1 MFGLSF
7 YTVPKITPLGYVSC
21 FYGSWAT
28 AAAHA
33 LLAFCVRRP
42 PRLAESV
49 LGMCYCAPAIW
60 VFTTIA
66 YYAEYNSRE
75 RFVLRRRLRSES
87 ITLAVACTPSTSM
100 FVSGHRAFGAGR
112 ATSGAATAASVELT
126 LADRLVRALSLS
138 SFNTGWISNHR
149 TASYLVALGLWA
161 AFTLGGWTSLPDVL
175 KFVDQDTGWAWFS
188 HCAGVTVFLLV
199 MTRRL
204 LWLMIVPLCGAFILW
219 MLTLTMPAS
228 WIIISAHSVGY
239 GLLLASVVIA
249 MGVFSWFMCAWNELV
264 AFLTRTC
271 FLFPQ
276 LQAGMETDFPLLV
289 KIVSEYTA
297 NFDPLILSSRRASP
311 PVTVAV
317 PVGDTKLNAS
327 PESKRKLKSVD
338 TNTPAQKLDSCGPPS
353 SNSRRR
359 RTSTAVHESKASQR
373 DEVESVA
380 HSKKSSASSVPRKP
394 LTSEKCDHGHHRE
407 GNPSGNDST
416 SESAPLLVDPSS
428 LPLKTDHLTASHD
441 ERIVS
446 VLPSFSPGKCFFC
459 SKNDAEH
466 YVPACGMW
474 GKWTYWRMSQQHP
487 GLPSSSLSILP
498 SAASTVPSNKNAVA
512 MCTSYYDLQHRNAE
526 LEARVDA
533 LDSENRTLAQQQ
545 KTRAQEFERELA
557 RIQQELHALQE
568 KHAQEKLRLEVQ
580 HRDKL
585 ADVLRES
592 NRAAREHKMEVKK
605 IEAAGALA
613 LTESQKQARRDLEA
627 AKLQAREAQE
637 NARELEIAR
646 AALKEAKQQ
655 VADMVEAERHRQQRR
670 RAVSDSSEA
679 RSCDGDAT
687 TSTSASKMRLQRS
700 PLALDASF
708 TSATSNEFDDDYD
721 CDTSSSPEARQS
733 PVAVN
738 SGLVTLQ
745 PTGRLPYAKSLEIE
759 GLRESAVESKRD
771 VDYAARWRNW
781 QQGPIKS

>member
-28 AAAHA
+28 AIAYAT
-33 LLAFCVRRP
+33 LSFFVLPP
-42 PRLAESV
+42 PRLAESA
-49 LGMCYCAPAIW
+49 LGMLYCAPAIW

-87 ITLAVACTPSTSM
+87 ITLAVACTPSASS
-100 FVSGHRAFGAGR
+100 FISSHRVFTTGGSAGSASTAP
-112 ATSGAATAASVELT
+112 ATDLT

-138 SFNTGWISNHR
+138 SFNTGWITNHR

-161 AFTLGGWTSLPDVL
+161 AFTLGGWTSLPDGL

-204 LWLMIVPLCGAFILW
+204 LWLMIVPLGGAFILW

-297 NFDPLILSSRRASP
+297 NFDPQILSSRRASP
-311 PVTVAV
+311 PVPVAPPLDAAKQDV
-317 PVGDTKLNAS
+317 SSDN
-327 PESKRKLKSVD
+327 KRKSKSDEANAIV
-338 TNTPAQKLDSCGPPS
+338 AQKSHSGGQPM

-359 RTSTAVHESKASQR
+359 RASTAVHESKARSS
-373 DEVESVA
+373 DDAEVASHA
-380 HSKKSSASSVPRKP
+380 NKTAASSA
-394 LTSEKCDHGHHRE
+394 TSEPLASGKCDHDRQRE
-407 GNPSGNDST
+407 
-416 SESAPLLVDPSS
+416 ESPSS
-428 LPLKTDHLTASHD
+428 DKSAASSSSSLLSPSLSALKSDHLVANHD

-459 SKNDAEH
+459 SKNAAEH

-487 GLPSSSLSILP
+487 GLSSSNLSILP
-498 SAASTVPSNKNAVA
+498 SATSATPSNKHAVA

-526 LEARVDA
+526 LEARIDA
-533 LDSENRTLAQQQ
+533 LETENRALAQQQ
-545 KTRAQEFERELA
+545 KKSTQEFERELA
-557 RIQQELHALQE
+557 HVQQELHSLQE
-568 KHAQEKLRLEVQ
+568 KHAQEKLRLETQ

-592 NRAAREHKMEVKK
+592 NRAAREHKLEVKK
-605 IEAAGALA
+605 VEAAGALA
-613 LTESQKQARRDLEA
+613 LAEAQNQARRDQEVA
-627 AKLQAREAQE
+627 NAQIKEAQQQV
-637 NARELEIAR
+637 NELETTKAQ
-646 AALKEAKQQ
+646 LKEVKRQ
-655 VADMVEAERHRQQRR
+655 VAELMEAEKHRQHRR
-670 RAVSDSSEA
+670 RAVSDSSDA
-679 RSCDGDAT
+679 HSCDGDAATSSFT
-687 TSTSASKMRLQRS
+687 TKMRFQRS

-708 TSATSNEFDDDYD
+708 TSATSNEFDDDD
-721 CDTSSSPEARQS
+721 CDTSSSPKARQS
-733 PVAVN
+733 PVAIAN
-738 SGLVTLQ
+738 SLVALQ
-745 PTGRLPYAKSLEIE
+745 PSGRLPYAKSLEIE
-759 GLRESAVESKRD
+759 GMRESVGESQRD
-771 VDYAARWRNW
+771 VDYAARWRDW
-781 QQGPIKS
+781 QQAPSKR